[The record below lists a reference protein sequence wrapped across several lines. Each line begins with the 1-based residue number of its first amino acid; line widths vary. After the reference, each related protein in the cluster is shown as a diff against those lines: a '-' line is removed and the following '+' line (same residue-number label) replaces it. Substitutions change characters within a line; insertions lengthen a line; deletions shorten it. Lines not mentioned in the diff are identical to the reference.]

1 MWIKI
6 ITKFWECHL
15 HPMKKTLK
23 RLTTSWLNNSI
34 QIKLKE
40 KQLKNSK
47 KLQQPI
53 MFLETKTKSLN
64 TTVCVPILDNNHHN
78 RSNIRLKREA
88 GAMINNLMET
98 PSVSNVLNTTDRGS
112 SMGSS
117 NSNTSSSNNMRS
129 LLKVKKE
136 VVTPT
141 TGPMMVKSIIRTTG
155 VSGISLMI
163 ISKGSR
169 KS

>member
-1 MWIKI
+1 
-6 ITKFWECHL
+6 
-15 HPMKKTLK
+15 
-23 RLTTSWLNNSI
+23 
-34 QIKLKE
+34 
-40 KQLKNSK
+40 
-47 KLQQPI
+47 

-78 RSNIRLKREA
+78 RSSIRLKREA
-88 GAMINNLMET
+88 GATINNLMET
-98 PSVSNVLNTTDRGS
+98 PSVSNVPNTTDRDS
-112 SMGSS
+112 SMVSS
-117 NSNTSSSNNMRS
+117 NNNTSSSSSNNMRN

-141 TGPMMVKSIIRTTG
+141 TGPMMVKSIIRTMG
-155 VSGISLMI
+155 VSGISSMI